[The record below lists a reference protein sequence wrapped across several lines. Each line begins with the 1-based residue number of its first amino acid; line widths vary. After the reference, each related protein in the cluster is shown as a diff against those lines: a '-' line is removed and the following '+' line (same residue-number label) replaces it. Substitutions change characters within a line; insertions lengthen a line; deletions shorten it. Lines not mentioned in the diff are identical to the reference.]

1 MSAMVQNKLYEPP
14 RLPSTGGS
22 SSTTT
27 TSTPPCASVL
37 PTMLTAMTR
46 PVAASSRYCDLG
58 QPLHNRLPPAQRPCP
73 ATPLQARE
81 SEREWG
87 PTLVDSGWTESQL
100 VRFTA
105 SRLRVAPAAL
115 LHAANAS
122 RWRRCRSTML
132 LIVWLSKPLLVLE
145 VTLRPHHSRYLDYT
159 SG

>member
-1 MSAMVQNKLYEPP
+1 MDSHCTTVS
-14 RLPSTGGS
+14 RL
-22 SSTTT
+22 
-27 TSTPPCASVL
+27 
-37 PTMLTAMTR
+37 R
-46 PVAASSRYCDLG
+46 NDR
-58 QPLHNRLPPAQRPCP
+58 P

-159 SG
+159 SA